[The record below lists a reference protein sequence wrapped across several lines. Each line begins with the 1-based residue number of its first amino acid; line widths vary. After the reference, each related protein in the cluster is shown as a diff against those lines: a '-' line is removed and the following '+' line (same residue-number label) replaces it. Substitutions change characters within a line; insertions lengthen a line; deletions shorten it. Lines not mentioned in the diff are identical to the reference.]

1 MKSKNMFDK
10 DIYSRRRRSLIS
22 AFKKGIL
29 LFPGNPEAAMN
40 YPANTYHFRQ
50 DSTFLYFFGIDLPN
64 LAAVIDID
72 EGEEIL
78 FGDDFGIDDIIWM
91 GPQPSTTELAG
102 MAGVVK
108 TLPFASI
115 RDWLQKVV
123 RQGRTVHFLPPY
135 RGETKIQLSEWL
147 SIPVGQLKEKASVQL
162 VREVVRLRSVKDE
175 HEIREIEK
183 AVEITREMH
192 ITAMRMARPG
202 IYEYEIAGKLEGI
215 PGIYKG
221 NISFPIILSINGQT
235 LHNHYH
241 GNRLKEGRILVV
253 DAGAETSMHYT
264 GDITR
269 SIPVGGKFT
278 GRQKDIYEIVENANR
293 EAIQSARPGITNL
306 EQHLRAARIITGGL
320 KEMGIMKGAV
330 EEAVACGAHALFFPH
345 GLGHMMGLDVHD
357 MENLGEQYVGYDETI
372 SRSTQFGLAS
382 LRLARTLVPGF
393 VLTIEPGIYFIP
405 ALIGIWKKEKKHADF
420 INYAEVEKYL
430 DFGGIR
436 VEDNI
441 LITEDGARV
450 LGLPIPKTVREIE
463 EFMK

>member
-405 ALIGIWKKEKKHADF
+405 ALIRIWKKEKKHADF

-450 LGLPIPKTVREIE
+450 LGQPIPKTVREIE